1 MNKVVIFTDSCVDL
15 GSKTTKDLG
24 IEVIPLLITIGDKV
38 YKDGVDITQKD
49 IVESVSKHN
58 VFPKTS

>member
-38 YKDGVDITQKD
+38 YKDGIDITQKD
-49 IVESVSKHN
+49 IV
-58 VFPKTS
+58 